1 MPSVKHIS
9 ASQPAS
15 LLAPLPAKVEAH
27 ANVLSS
33 GRLQAGKAQFNK
45 RPQAASGEANNSRFA
60 VRRLNY
66 KTLISVHWAAAAC
79 KSTLRPNHRDGS
91 KNQVTPLQSGIQP
104 NTLNQP
110 QALPNPSLKR
120 TPNGIAFWPR
130 KARCAHNASRG
141 QNTTPSVAA

>member
-9 ASQPAS
+9 ASQSTLLLAS
-15 LLAPLPAKVEAH
+15 LPANVEAQ
-27 ANVLSS
+27 ANVFSQ
-33 GRLQAGKAQFNK
+33 GRLQAGRAQFNK
-45 RPQAASGEANNSRFA
+45 RPQAASGAANNSRFA
-60 VRRLNY
+60 ARCLNY
-66 KTLISVHWAAAAC
+66 KTLNSARWAAAAC
-79 KSTLRPNHRDGS
+79 KSTLRPNHRSGS
-91 KNQVTPLQSGIQP
+91 KHQVAQLQSGAQP
-104 NTLNQP
+104 STLNQP